1 MIIYRIYII
10 SLFISDMLEL
20 IEDKEDIDY
29 AEENIIRQ
37 VCSWLLITTELVV
50 EIKPENNSGPYQV
63 FCTIN
68 LRKKRVCIFVSL
80 MLKNVIPISPS
91 G

>member
-50 EIKPENNSGPYQV
+50 EIKPENNSGQYGLNV
-63 FCTIN
+63 FRSYEKPGI
-68 LRKKRVCIFVSL
+68 LYY
-80 MLKNVIPISPS
+80 
-91 G
+91 

>member
-1 MIIYRIYII
+1 
-10 SLFISDMLEL
+10 MLEL

-50 EIKPENNSGPYQV
+50 EIKPENNSGPYGLNFFQV
-63 FCTIN
+63 
-68 LRKKRVCIFVSL
+68 L
-80 MLKNVIPISPS
+80 
-91 G
+91 

>member
-37 VCSWLLITTELVV
+37 VCSWSLITTELVV
-50 EIKPENNSGPYQV
+50 EIKPENNSGPYGLNV
-63 FCTIN
+63 F
-68 LRKKRVCIFVSL
+68 RSYEK
-80 MLKNVIPISPS
+80 S
-91 G
+91 GILYY

>member
-37 VCSWLLITTELVV
+37 VCSWLLLTTELVV
-50 EIKPENNSGPYQV
+50 EIKPENNSGP
-63 FCTIN
+63 
-68 LRKKRVCIFVSL
+68 
-80 MLKNVIPISPS
+80 
-91 G
+91 

>member
-1 MIIYRIYII
+1 
-10 SLFISDMLEL
+10 MLEL

-50 EIKPENNSGPYQV
+50 EIKPENNSGP
-63 FCTIN
+63 
-68 LRKKRVCIFVSL
+68 
-80 MLKNVIPISPS
+80 
-91 G
+91 